1 MIEVNNKN
9 DMNGKPTQKL
19 YFTNYNDHIHK
30 LNIFFK
36 QKHYS
41 YKNILILG
49 LVLLHCRPFKIHIYD
64 KFQIQLT

>member
-1 MIEVNNKN
+1 MVNPHKN
-9 DMNGKPTQKL
+9 YILQIT
-19 YFTNYNDHIHK
+19 TDHIHK
-30 LNIFFK
+30 LNISFK
-36 QKHYS
+36 QKHNS

>member
-1 MIEVNNKN
+1 MVNPHKN
-9 DMNGKPTQKL
+9 YILQIT
-19 YFTNYNDHIHK
+19 TDHIHK